1 MDVHG
6 YPLKSIDMLGLV
18 YLYVIRNLVLN
29 RALLIAVLV
38 TFLVD
43 VEFHCSR
50 KVAKNSNFDGS
61 GFRSAAL
68 HQHRMGRL
76 NPSVLKGLLRFS
88 FYMYQFSF

>member
-38 TFLVD
+38 TLLVD
-43 VEFHCSR
+43 VELHCSR
-50 KVAKNSNFDGS
+50 KVAKNSHFG
-61 GFRSAAL
+61 
-68 HQHRMGRL
+68 
-76 NPSVLKGLLRFS
+76 
-88 FYMYQFSF
+88 